1 LIATTGIFQHKLCYI
16 KKIGIHSFDSF
27 FYWSNK
33 TKNMG
38 SACTNLMTGIDVD
51 PLKVKQPTAG
61 GEFLAEQS
69 VRKSSP
75 IFVSNT
81 KGNDW
86 FI

>member
-1 LIATTGIFQHKLCYI
+1 
-16 KKIGIHSFDSF
+16 
-27 FYWSNK
+27 
-33 TKNMG
+33 MG